1 MTMPI
6 PRFALAF
13 IALLSLPVH
22 AGDVVLS
29 GAKLTLPD
37 AFVSIEEKREL
48 KSKDRFVHEISST
61 QTFRNALTLEGD
73 NRVVLKV
80 IIRHMPAIPM
90 TPVSDEKLAESLKSA
105 VGQRP
110 NDSVLLLP
118 FGSTRGL
125 FIDEAY
131 APPAIEGK
139 PEPRKVRFASISAI
153 ASGARVEI
161 LFMYPPSLIAQAD
174 ALKMFQTMK
183 IDEAGI
189 KQMIVESDGIRKA
202 AVTGNKIQTQAGAFD
217 MPLGSAIQFG
227 TLSMTRSDA
236 GTNVMTNF
244 FVQKDGFW
252 TSQRAGVVISCLPG
266 GVSVAAEQEKMQ
278 KTILEAAKVQM
289 TEVNT
294 QRQKLGTVD
303 TLKAKYSLSGLDT
316 TSWFVFGKSAT
327 LVATLMGITTD
338 KFQQQFEK
346 SPAFTQAQ
354 CARIPG
360 SQLESAA
367 AAL

>member
-1 MTMPI
+1 MSNL
-6 PRFALAF
+6 RFALALF
-13 IALLSLPVH
+13 GLVSILPQSH
-22 AGDVVLS
+22 AAEIS
-29 GAKLTLPD
+29 GARFNLPE
-37 AFVSIEEKREL
+37 AFVSVEEKREL
-48 KSKDRFVHEISST
+48 KSKDRFVHEINST
-61 QTFRNALTLEGD
+61 QTFRHALTMESD
-73 NRVVLKV
+73 NRVVVKV
-80 IIRHMPAIPM
+80 TIRHMPGLPM
-90 TPVSDEKLAESLKSA
+90 TPMAEEKLSEALKTA
-105 VGQRP
+105 VAKYP
-110 NDSVLLLP
+110 NETVQLMTL
-118 FGSTRGL
+118 GNARGL
-125 FIDEAY
+125 FIDELY
-131 APPAIEGK
+131 APPITEGK
-139 PEPRKVRFASISAI
+139 PAPKPVRFASFNAI
-153 ASGARVEI
+153 AAGARLEVF
-161 LFMYPPSLIAQAD
+161 LLYPPALLAQAD

-183 IDEAGI
+183 IDETGV
-189 KQMIVESDGIRKA
+189 KQMIAESDGIRKA
-202 AVTGNKIQTQAGAFD
+202 AVNGNKIQTQAGAFD
-217 MPLGSAIQFG
+217 MPVGSAIQFG

-252 TSQRAGVVISCLPG
+252 TSQRAGVVVSCLPG
-266 GVSVAAEQEKMQ
+266 GVSLAAEQEKMQ

-289 TEVNT
+289 ADVNT
-294 QRQKLGTVD
+294 QRQKIGPVD
-303 TLKAKYSLSGLDT
+303 SLKAKYSLSGLDT